1 MNSNMYKK
9 NYTKEDMLEIASWFK
24 RHAAE
29 IPMRVELDR
38 ATVYENMPETL
49 AAYFEV
55 YDIHGDNPTFSGQM
69 HQLFLLR
76 RRLREM
82 GIGVED

>member
-29 IPMRVELDR
+29 IPMRVELD
-38 ATVYENMPETL
+38 L
-49 AAYFEV
+49 SL
-55 YDIHGDNPTFSGQM
+55 IH
-69 HQLFLLR
+69 
-76 RRLREM
+76 
-82 GIGVED
+82 I